1 MTATPECRCKIRLSS
16 FVEHPK
22 AVTPNVDDLS
32 SAKGDRE
39 NGLLIGWKKC
49 WCPWPDSNQHALRHS
64 ILSRARLPISPQG
77 PNRVSG
83 AAFRQAIRRPQP
95 TIRKLAAAAAGD
107 CVWLIPKIN
116 CAAGVAGS
124 SRLRQ
129 HVSGQPLRT
138 GQDLRSSAR
147 RAEPGCSRALSVAW
161 HLPLGPA
168 TSGPARRAWQHAEAP
183 PHPLRNW
190 CAQQIPRSGR
200 FAERVPP

>member
-83 AAFRQAIRRPQP
+83 AAFRQAIRRPHP

-147 RAEPGCSRALSVAW
+147 RARDRHASRDQGAVTHRGRRRRHGAERS
-161 HLPLGPA
+161 
-168 TSGPARRAWQHAEAP
+168 ARH
-183 PHPLRNW
+183 
-190 CAQQIPRSGR
+190 PRSMIAHDSVR
-200 FAERVPP
+200 SIC